1 MDYIRVSVHA
11 LSVKGRGSLD
21 MGSKQH
27 RPWLRR
33 QMAVMLRGDSRHPG
47 LLGLNRARLSPDHF

>member
-11 LSVKGRGSLD
+11 LSVKGRSSLD

-27 RPWLRR
+27 RPWLGGRW
-33 QMAVMLRGDSRHPG
+33 Q
-47 LLGLNRARLSPDHF
+47 